1 MDKCLKDEITRII
14 SFHNALNKPPTLLE
28 IRRLLPCETKISL
41 GDFLDLFENHMG
53 SCAVS
58 LAKRRKNDFLLDK
71 KWHKLIKYRFLLS
84 MVPFADFALTA
95 GSLALGN
102 AHERSDFDII
112 VGCKAGRIFT
122 ARFLFASLLGV
133 LGIRRKRTY
142 KKNESSDKVCLGHFV
157 TPAGYNL
164 MPPYNFYWVQLY
176 RSLVPIFGSPGV
188 IDDFLKANDWAMPRG
203 TEDDLRWRKET
214 NVFKKFSEKL
224 LGGKLG
230 SLIEKVLRAYQIK
243 RIEKHLAETEIGFE
257 PKFAYNDDI
266 LIFHMN
272 TLRAKKMAEQSFQN

>member
-1 MDKCLKDEITRII
+1 MNQEIKSEILRII
-14 SFHNALNKPPTLLE
+14 SFHNALSKPPTLLE
-28 IRRLLPCETKISL
+28 VRRLLPCEAKISL
-41 GDFLDLFENHMG
+41 GDFLDLFESGMG
-53 SCAVS
+53 NCAAS
-58 LAKRRKNDFLLDK
+58 FAKRRKNDFLLDK
-71 KWHKLIKYRFLLS
+71 KWHKLIKYRSLLVL
-84 MVPFADFALTA
+84 VPFVDFALTA

-122 ARFLFASLLGV
+122 ARFLFVGLLSV
-133 LGIRRKRTY
+133 LGIRRKRIY
-142 KKNESSDKVCLGHFV
+142 RKNESSDKVCLGHFV
-157 TPAGYNL
+157 TPTEYNL

-176 RSLVPIFGSPGV
+176 RSLVPIFGSSGA
-188 IDDFLKANDWAMPRG
+188 IDEFFKANDWAMPRG
-203 TEDDLRWRKET
+203 IEDDLRWSKET
-214 NVFKKFSEKL
+214 NVFKKFLEKL

-230 SLIEKVLRAYQIK
+230 NLIEKALRAYQIK

-272 TLRAKKMAEQSFQN
+272 TLRAKKMAEQGFQN